1 MAIQDGKTST
11 PPINKPKPWND
22 PKLRALA
29 FQIFLFGLIGFG
41 IYTLYSNV
49 SANLIRQNISSG
61 FDFLSDTAGF
71 DIIMSLTDFNSDK
84 SYLDVY
90 ITGIANTLLVSTL
103 GIISATLLGLAV
115 GIGRLSNNW
124 LVNKLCGIY
133 VEIFR
138 NTPVLLQ
145 IFFWYIALR
154 APMPSV
160 RESWTFLGAAF
171 NNRGIYLPVPIA
183 ESGFGYVVITALI
196 AAVVAWGIARWAKNR
211 KMHTGQEFPTFWVC
225 LGVIIILPL
234 LVFFIMGSPMHID
247 YPELKGFNYRGGI
260 PIIPELSAL
269 WVALTVYTASYIAEI
284 VRAGIQSV
292 PKGQI
297 EASEALG
304 LPKLRTLRF
313 IVLPQALRVMIP
325 PLTSQYLNLA
335 KNSSLATA
343 IGYPDIVNVF
353 AGTALN
359 NKGQAIEF
367 IALTMLVY
375 LTFSLTTSLFM
386 NWYNKRNTLIER

>member
-1 MAIQDGKTST
+1 MQIMAKNNPSQ
-11 PPINKPKPWND
+11 KPKLWND
-22 PKLRALA
+22 PKVRATV
-29 FQIFLFGLIGFG
+29 FQVLLFSLIGFG

-49 SANLIRQNISSG
+49 SANLERQNIASG

-71 DIIMSLTDFNSDK
+71 DIIMSLNNFSSENS
-84 SYLDVY
+84 YFDVY
-90 ITGIANTLLVSTL
+90 VTGILNTLLVSAL
-103 GIISATLLGLAV
+103 GIVSATLLGLAV

-124 LVNKLCGIY
+124 LVNKLCSVY

-154 APMPSV
+154 APMPNV
-160 RESWTFLGAAF
+160 RESWTFLGSAI
-171 NNRGIYLPVPIA
+171 NNRGIYLPAPIA
-183 ESGFGYVVITALI
+183 ESGFGYVALV
-196 AAVVAWGIARWAKNR
+196 ALVAVCIAWGVSRWAKKR
-211 KMHTGQEFPTFWVC
+211 KMRTGQEFPTFWAC
-225 LGVIIILPL
+225 LAILIALPL
-234 LVFFIMGSPMHID
+234 VAFFIMGSPMHID
-247 YPELKGFNYRGGI
+247 YPELKGFNYNGGI

-269 WVALTVYTASYIAEI
+269 WVALTVYTSSYIAEI

-297 EASEALG
+297 EASQALG
-304 LPKLRTLRF
+304 LPKVRTFRF
-313 IVLPQALRVMIP
+313 IVIPQALRVIIP
-325 PLTSQYLNLA
+325 PLTSQYLNLT

-343 IGYPDIVNVF
+343 IGYPDVVNVF

-367 IALTMLVY
+367 IAMTMLVY

-386 NWYNKRNTLIER
+386 NWYNKRNTLVER

>member
-1 MAIQDGKTST
+1 MADRKHST
-11 PPINKPKPWND
+11 RASSKPKPWND
-22 PKLRALA
+22 PKVRATA
-29 FQIFLFGLIGFG
+29 FQILLFSLIGYG
-41 IYTLYSNV
+41 LYTLYSNV
-49 SANLIRQNISSG
+49 SANLARQNIASG

-71 DIIMSLTDFNSDK
+71 DIVMSLTGFDADK

-90 ITGIANTLLVSTL
+90 LTGIANTLLVSVL
-103 GIISATLLGLAV
+103 GIISATLVGLAV

-124 LVNKLCGIY
+124 LVKKFCGVY
-133 VEIFR
+133 VEVFR

-145 IFFWYIALR
+145 IFFWYIVLR
-154 APMPSV
+154 IPLPNV

-171 NNRGIYLPVPIA
+171 NNRGIYLPAPVS
-183 ESGFGYVVITALI
+183 ESGFGYVLIAALI
-196 AAVVAWGIARWAKNR
+196 AVVIAWAVARWAKQR
-211 KMHTGQEFPTFWVC
+211 KMQTGQEFPTLWAC
-225 LGVIIILPL
+225 LAILVALPL
-234 LVFFIMGSPMHID
+234 ITFFILGRPMHID

-269 WVALTVYTASYIAEI
+269 WVALTIYTGSYIAEI

-297 EASEALG
+297 EASQALG

-343 IGYPDIVNVF
+343 IGYPDVVNVF

-367 IALTMLVY
+367 IAMTMLVY
-375 LTFSLTTSLFM
+375 LTFSIVTSVFM
-386 NWYNKRNTLIER
+386 GWYNKRNALIER

>member
-1 MAIQDGKTST
+1 MATQDRNPPT
-11 PPINKPKPWND
+11 PNNSKPKPWND
-22 PKLRALA
+22 PKIRATV
-29 FQIFLFGLIGFG
+29 FQVLLFGLIGFG

-49 SANLIRQNISSG
+49 SANLNNQNIASG

-71 DIIMSLTDFNSDK
+71 DIIMSLTGFNAEK

-90 ITGIANTLLVSTL
+90 IAGIANTLLVSIL
-103 GIISATLLGLAV
+103 GIISATFIGLAI
-115 GIGRLSNNW
+115 GIGRLSHNW
-124 LVNKLCGIY
+124 LINKLCSVY
-133 VEIFR
+133 VEVFR

-145 IFFWYIALR
+145 IFFWYTALR
-154 APMPSV
+154 APMPNV
-160 RESWTFLGAAF
+160 RESWTFLGTVF
-171 NNRGIYLPVPIA
+171 NNRGIYLPAPVA
-183 ESGFGYVVITALI
+183 EQGFTYVVIVAL
-196 AAVVAWGIARWAKNR
+196 AAIGIAWGVARWAKHR
-211 KMHTGQEFPTFWVC
+211 KIHTGQEFPTFWVC
-225 LGVIIILPL
+225 LSILLALPL
-234 LVFFIMGSPMHID
+234 IAFFILGKPLHID
-247 YPELKGFNYRGGI
+247 YPELKGFNYRGGL

-297 EASEALG
+297 EASQALG

-313 IVLPQALRVMIP
+313 IVLPQALRVIIP
-325 PLTSQYLNLA
+325 PLTSQYLNLT

-343 IGYPDIVNVF
+343 IGYPDVVNVF
-353 AGTALN
+353 SGTALN

-367 IALTMLVY
+367 IAMTMLVY

-386 NWYNKRNTLIER
+386 NWYNKRNALVER